1 MSCRVQLSE
10 DFLLDSTA
18 RRERQHLIPQL
29 KKVLPIDA
37 RQLHPLEVEEE

>member
-1 MSCRVQLSE
+1 MSYRVQSSE

-29 KKVLPIDA
+29 KKVLLIDG
-37 RQLHPLEVEEE
+37 RQLHPLEAEEE